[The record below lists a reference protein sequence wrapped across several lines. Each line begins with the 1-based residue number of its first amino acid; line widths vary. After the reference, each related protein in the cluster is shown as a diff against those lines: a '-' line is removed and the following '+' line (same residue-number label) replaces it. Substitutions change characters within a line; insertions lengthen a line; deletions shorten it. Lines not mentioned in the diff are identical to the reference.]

1 MNKDKWIKMGGLA
14 LVAVALLFVGG
25 RMFNHMNGGTF
36 GTVGQQ
42 QEVVGQTAVITGDV
56 QEVSIDLQTS
66 GYTPIIVQKGIPVK
80 FNIRATS
87 ETINSCNGTVVISEF
102 GQKIDLQPGDNILEF
117 TPTAASMIPYSCWMG
132 MINSSI
138 TVVDDLSKADSG
150 VIAGVATG
158 SGAASCCQP
167 K

>member
-1 MNKDKWIKMGGLA
+1 MTKDKWLKIGSLT
-14 LVAVALLFVGG
+14 LVAVAILFVGG
-25 RMFNHMNGGTF
+25 RMFKHMNGGSF
-36 GTVGQQ
+36 GSAGQ

-87 ETINSCNGTVVISEF
+87 ETINSCNGTVVISEY
-102 GQKIDLQPGDNILEF
+102 GQKIDLKPGDNILEF
-117 TPTAASMIPYSCWMG
+117 TPTAAGTIPYSCWMG

-138 TVVDDLSKADSG
+138 TVVEDLSKADSA
-150 VIAGVATG
+150 VLTGVAAGG
-158 SGAASCCQP
+158 SAATSCCQP

>member
-1 MNKDKWIKMGGLA
+1 MTKDKWFKTGGLA
-14 LVAVALLFVGG
+14 LVAVAILFVGG
-25 RMFNHMNGGTF
+25 RMFNHMSGGAF

-42 QEVVGQTAVITGDV
+42 EVAGQAAVIAGDV
-56 QEVSIDLQTS
+56 QEVSIDLQAN

-102 GQKIDLQPGDNILEF
+102 GQKIDLKPGDNILEF
-117 TPTAASMIPYSCWMG
+117 TPTAAGTIPYSCWMG

-138 TVVDDLSKADSG
+138 TVVEDLSKADST
-150 VIAGVATG
+150 VLAGVATG
-158 SGAASCCQP
+158 SRGAASCCQP